1 MKKAR
6 KMMCAVLTSVM
17 VFGMTVCAWGAE
29 AAKKESYTF
38 TPDPTAKEALQ
49 ITAGEELKP
58 VLDKLGAADEIKTL
72 TNCANGG
79 KDKVYQYENFDLY
92 TTQNEKKATIIQ
104 SVVLKNDKVATEEGL
119 KLGQLPKDVKKLY
132 PDAVEEY
139 GLYTVTLGNTRIVID
154 CGYKNDKVVD
164 ISYEYCE
171 EK

>member
-1 MKKAR
+1 MRKLKKA
-6 KMMCAVLTSVM
+6 MCAALACVM
-17 VFGMTVCAWGAE
+17 AFSMTVCAWGAE
-29 AAKKESYTF
+29 AAKKTAYTF
-38 TPDPTAKEALQ
+38 TPDPSAKEAVQ

-58 VLDKLGAADEIKTL
+58 VLEKLGAAEEIKTL

-104 SVVLKNDKVATEEGL
+104 SVVLKTDKVATEEGL

-164 ISYEYCE
+164 ICYEYCE
-171 EK
+171 D